1 MTQMT
6 LRLPDELAAR
16 LKQAAQDNG
25 SSLNR
30 YACAVLAAAVD
41 PELAGDEMTR
51 LRERLGRAGL
61 LAATPPATRPV
72 HRPDQAAVAAARAV
86 AGQGRP
92 LADLVSEDRD

>member
-6 LRLPDELAAR
+6 LRLPDALAAR
-16 LKQAAQDNG
+16 LKQAARAHG

-41 PELAGDEMTR
+41 PELAGDEMAR
-51 LRERLGRAGL
+51 LRERLDRAGL
-61 LAATPPATRPV
+61 LAATPSPSRPAR
-72 HRPDQAAVAAARAV
+72 RPDPAAVVAARAV

>member
-6 LRLPDELAAR
+6 LRLPEELAAR
-16 LKQAAQDNG
+16 LKQAAGAHG

-41 PELAGDEMTR
+41 PELAGDETTR
-51 LRERLGRAGL
+51 VRERLGRAGL
-61 LAATPPATRPV
+61 LAPRPTTTRRAR
-72 HRPDQAAVAAARAV
+72 RPDRAAVARARAA

-92 LADLVSEDRD
+92 LADLVGEDRD

>member
-1 MTQMT
+1 MIQMT

-16 LKQAAQDNG
+16 LKQTAQAHG

-41 PELAGDEMTR
+41 PELAGDEATR
-51 LRERLGRAGL
+51 IRERLDRAGL
-61 LAATPPATRPV
+61 LASRPATKRRAR
-72 HRPDQAAVAAARAV
+72 RPDRDAVARARAA

-92 LADLVSEDRD
+92 LADLVGEDRD